1 MSKPPDA
8 GTQTTGAVP
17 EPEVAGSTPDSPAD
31 LPRSSQLAVLKRVMA
46 EFKLNN
52 LTVLAAALT
61 YYGILAVVPGLIVLF
76 AILGLAGTDTTH
88 QLVKQVQSVAP
99 GSSAHFVRTLI
110 AQAQSD
116 KAEAT
121 VGAVVG
127 LLIALWS
134 ASSYVG
140 AFRRASNVI
149 YHMGEG
155 RPIWKTIPIRIGV
168 TIVAVVVLV
177 VGAVIVVVSGPIAK
191 QVGDAVG
198 AGGTTVLVWNIV
210 KWPLLLLL
218 VSLLLAVLFWASPN
232 AKQGGIKWISP
243 GGVAATIGWLVVSSL
258 FAVYVVNFSSYN
270 KTYGSLAGVVIFLVW
285 LWLTNIALLF
295 GAELNAELDHGRAI
309 SEGLPEGIQPFAE
322 PRDTQKLSSGDKR
335 AVEEAQAAR
344 HT

>member
-1 MSKPPDA
+1 
-8 GTQTTGAVP
+8 
-17 EPEVAGSTPDSPAD
+17 
-31 LPRSSQLAVLKRVMA
+31 MA

-309 SEGLPEGIQPFAE
+309 SEGLPEGIQLLLNRAIPRSSVAGISGRWRKPRLPGTHNAFSFHKAFRLQSAVAE
-322 PRDTQKLSSGDKR
+322 LTR
-335 AVEEAQAAR
+335 
-344 HT
+344 

>member
-1 MSKPPDA
+1 MAPDP
-8 GTQTTGAVP
+8 QSPTTGARSGPEATAVP
-17 EPEVAGSTPDSPAD
+17 PDSPGD
-31 LPRSSQLAVLKRVMA
+31 LPRGSQLAAMKRVTA
-46 EFKLNN
+46 EFKHNN

-61 YYGILAVVPGLIVLF
+61 YYGVLAAVPGLIILF
-76 AILGLAGTDTTH
+76 AILGLVGKDTTH

-110 AQAQSD
+110 TQAQSN
-116 KAEAT
+116 KTEAT
-121 VGAVVG
+121 VGAVAA
-127 LLIALWS
+127 LLVALWS

-140 AFRRASNVI
+140 AFRRASNII

-155 RPIWKTIPIRIGV
+155 RPIWKTVPIRIGV

-177 VGAVIVVVSGPIAK
+177 VSAVIVVVSGPIAK
-191 QVGDAVG
+191 QVGDAIG
-198 AGGTTVLVWNIV
+198 AGGTTVLIWNIV
-210 KWPLLLLL
+210 KWPVLLLL

-243 GGVAATIGWLVVSSL
+243 GGVIATIGWLVVSAL

-295 GAELNAELDHGRAI
+295 GAEVNAELDHGRAI
-309 SEGLPEGIQPFAE
+309 AEGLPEDVQPFAE
-322 PRDTQKLSSGDKR
+322 PRDTRKLSKGDKQ

-344 HT
+344 NT

>member
-1 MSKPPDA
+1 MTKPPDA
-8 GTQTTGAVP
+8 AAQTTGA
-17 EPEVAGSTPDSPAD
+17 EPETAVAGSTPESPAD

-76 AILGLAGTDTTH
+76 AILGLVGTDTAH

-177 VGAVIVVVSGPIAK
+177 VGAVIVVVSGPIAT
-191 QVGDAVG
+191 QVGDAIG

-210 KWPLLLLL
+210 KWPLLLVL

-243 GGVAATIGWLVVSSL
+243 GGVIATIGWLAVSAL

-295 GAELNAELDHGRAI
+295 GAEVNAELDHGRAI
-309 SEGLPEGIQPFAE
+309 AEGLPESVQPFAE

-335 AVEEAQAAR
+335 AVEDAHAAR
-344 HT
+344 RT

>member
-31 LPRSSQLAVLKRVMA
+31 LPRSSQLAVLKRVLA

-99 GSSAHFVRTLI
+99 GSSAHFVKTLI

-155 RPIWKTIPIRIGV
+155 RLIWKTIPIRIGV

-270 KTYGSLAGVVIFLVW
+270 KTYGSLAGRDLSRVALGHEHR
-285 LWLTNIALLF
+285 LTLRR
-295 GAELNAELDHGRAI
+295 RA
-309 SEGLPEGIQPFAE
+309 Q
-322 PRDTQKLSSGDKR
+322 R
-335 AVEEAQAAR
+335 
-344 HT
+344 

>member
-1 MSKPPDA
+1 MTELPDA
-8 GTQTTGAVP
+8 RPQTTGA
-17 EPEVAGSTPDSPAD
+17 EPGPASAGSTPDSPGD
-31 LPRSSQLAVLKRVMA
+31 LPRSSQLAVLKRVTA
-46 EFKLNN
+46 EFRLNN

-76 AILGLAGTDTTH
+76 AILGLVGTDATH

-116 KAEAT
+116 KTEAT
-121 VGAVVG
+121 AGAVVG

-155 RPIWKTIPIRIGV
+155 RPIWKTVPIRIGV
-168 TIVAVVVLV
+168 TIVAVIVLV

-191 QVGDAVG
+191 QVGDAIG

-210 KWPLLLLL
+210 KWPLLLVL

-243 GGVAATIGWLVVSSL
+243 GGVIATIGWLAVSSL

-295 GAELNAELDHGRAI
+295 GAEVNAELDHGRAI
-309 SEGLPEGIQPFAE
+309 AEGLPEGVQPFAE
-322 PRDTQKLSSGDKR
+322 PRDTQKLSGGDKR